1 MARYIMAF
9 TRHFVTQ
16 LDNVLNHYAIQ
27 YVGESYSIALLE
39 LVRAHLSELLK
50 LLKEPI
56 RSSLHTNRPRIRY
69 FMVFD
74 VNITFHISKGRI
86 TILNITF

>member
-16 LDNVLNHYAIQ
+16 LDNVLNHYAGQ
-27 YVGESYSIALLE
+27 YVGKSYSSALLE
-39 LVRAHLSELLK
+39 LVRTHLSE

-56 RSSLHTNRPRIRY
+56 RSSLPTKRPRIRY